1 MQDSNP
7 LLSVFSEDNLAK
19 LEKGLDTL
27 PKPKAD
33 DRISCML
40 TDPSNRDAQLALAA
54 WFKVAEQK
62 CCGNH
67 YRERLTNCFRDWAAF
82 LQVRGELMAG
92 WFLYSKL
99 DKEVDYRCAQEGA
112 DFRLTIGGSL
122 VNCEVKT
129 AVGGI
134 RPGRYFGPGIPTTP
148 KIRSWLG
155 NIASQLDKDTAN
167 IVLFVDCW
175 RPGISPDYIFDALY
189 GSKMIEIPVQ
199 LTPGE
204 ADPLPEPRFVRLR
217 NGKLRP
223 EQLTRVSAVGVLRF
237 VPLDGEWRMQAWFVH
252 NLHAAKPIPPLALDP
267 HPQLEPLADRA
278 GLRWRRGI
286 GSNGLPIEA

>member
-1 MQDSNP
+1 M
-7 LLSVFSEDNLAK
+7 
-19 LEKGLDTL
+19 
-27 PKPKAD
+27 
-33 DRISCML
+33 
-40 TDPSNRDAQLALAA
+40 ALAA
-54 WFKVAEQK
+54 WFEVSEQK

-67 YRERLTNCFRDWAAF
+67 YRDRLSKSFRDWAAF

-134 RPGRYFGPGIPTTP
+134 PAGRYVGPGVPATR

-155 NIASQLDKDTAN
+155 DIASQLDKDTAN
-167 IVLFVDCW
+167 IVLFADCW
-175 RPGISPDYIFDALY
+175 RPGISTHYVLNALY
-189 GSKMIEIPVQ
+189 GSQMIEMPVQ
-199 LTPGE
+199 STPGK

-217 NGKLRP
+217 NGKFRP
-223 EQLTRVSAVGVLRF
+223 KQLTRVSAVGVLRF
-237 VPLDGEWRMQAWFVH
+237 VALDPGWRLQAWFVH
-252 NLHAAKPIPPLALDP
+252 NLYAAKPIPPEVLDP
-267 HPQLEPLADRA
+267 CPQFEPTEDRTE
-278 GLRWRRGI
+278 LRWRGGI